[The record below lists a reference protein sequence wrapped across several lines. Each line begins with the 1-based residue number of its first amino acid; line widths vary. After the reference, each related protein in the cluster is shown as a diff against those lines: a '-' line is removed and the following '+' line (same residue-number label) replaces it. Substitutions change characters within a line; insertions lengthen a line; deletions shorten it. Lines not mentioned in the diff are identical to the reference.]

1 MQSETLM
8 AVTEELKRR
17 GVPARFEPPHS
28 IVTDFQ
34 YNSPNIHRMTLTAS
48 ETPGLEP
55 QVFAVEFRQD
65 VDDLESTDEDFTMKS
80 QIPIDSEDIQAI
92 ADFFQKTCLDRY
104 AELRDLP

>member
-17 GVPARFEPPHS
+17 GVPARFEQPHS

-34 YNSPNIHRMTLTAS
+34 YNSPNIHRMTLTVS
-48 ETPGLEP
+48 ETPGIES

-65 VDDLESTDEDFTMKS
+65 VDDLESADEDFTIKS